1 MTGRIL
7 FVELRRTAVVWFGV
21 GLAIVA
27 AWSATDPERW
37 DGYWMAG
44 VLAHHS
50 ALDLIWPLVLA
61 VGATYGRRDQASRMA
76 ELVATSARPGLVRVA
91 PRAVA
96 VVGCLAGGYTGGV
109 IEVLAR
115 AVLAADHQPTGWV
128 WPVLLGAAS
137 VAAAGL
143 LGLGLGRLLPSRLT
157 APLLAVGALA
167 VVVGLHLLAEST
179 GSRVPLLGPAFLGPA
194 DGYSTIDGRAVVG
207 KLVWFVALAATGWA
221 LYAAA
226 TRRSRLLAVLPGVVG
241 LLVALIV
248 LPPVDEAAH
257 PDLQATGLVCA
268 DGTPRVCV
276 SRVDASALPELVGPA
291 RRALTLLAKLPDPPT
306 AVVQQVSP
314 HGTAI
319 AQRRDTVHFELLIY
333 GDGTI
338 ASGLP
343 TLEAEILDGAG
354 TWACGAA
361 LDDVDGWEPI
371 QAARAAAGLW
381 LQGRD
386 AAPDEFWHPVQ
397 GMVEEALAT
406 LRSLP
411 ADEQLARVAALRQ
424 AALDCRPDLYEV
436 LTAT

>member
-21 GLAIVA
+21 GLAFA
-27 AWSATDPERW
+27 AASLAVDGERW

-44 VLAHHS
+44 VLAHYNT
-50 ALDLIWPLVLA
+50 LELIWPLALA
-61 VGATYGRRDQASRMA
+61 VGAWHGRREHASRMT
-76 ELVATSARPGLVRVA
+76 ELIATSARPGLARVA

-96 VVGCLAGGYTGGV
+96 LVGCLAGGFTGGV
-109 IEVLAR
+109 LEVLAL
-115 AVLAADHQPTGWV
+115 AVLTADHQPAGWV

-167 VVVGLHLLAEST
+167 AVVALQLLSNSGDNRALLLSPA
-179 GSRVPLLGPAFLGPA
+179 SLGPV
-194 DGYSTIDGRAVVG
+194 DRYSTIDDRAVAG
-207 KLVWFVALAATGWA
+207 MMVWYVALAATGWA

-226 TRRSRLLAVLPGVVG
+226 TGRSRLLAVLPGVAG

-257 PDLQATGLVCA
+257 PDLRATELVCA

-291 RRALTLLAKLPDPPT
+291 RRALALLARLPDPPT
-306 AVVQQVSP
+306 AVVQQVGP
-314 HGTAI
+314 HGATISERRKTANF
-319 AQRRDTVHFELLIY
+319 RLLIY

-338 ASGLP
+338 ATGLP
-343 TLEAEILDGAG
+343 TLEAELLDGAG
-354 TWACGAA
+354 TVACGAA
-361 LDDVDGWEPI
+361 LDDVEGWEPI

-381 LQGRD
+381 LAGRD
-386 AAPDEFWHPVQ
+386 AAPDEFWDPVQ

-411 ADEQLARVAALRQ
+411 ADEQLARVAALRE
-424 AALDCRPDLYEV
+424 AALNCRPDLYEV